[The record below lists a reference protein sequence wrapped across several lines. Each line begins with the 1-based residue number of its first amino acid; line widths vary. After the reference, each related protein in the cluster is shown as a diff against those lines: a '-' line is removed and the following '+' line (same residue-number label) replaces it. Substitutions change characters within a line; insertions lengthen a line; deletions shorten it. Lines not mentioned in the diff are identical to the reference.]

1 MEMIRTEIKDI
12 QVVEDELKSG
22 KSTLEDIDNAL
33 DDEVE
38 EISEITE
45 DDLVEPTTT
54 TTTTTTTAPYF
65 PVQRQIWGAA
75 TIE

>member
-1 MEMIRTEIKDI
+1 MCYLTAA
-12 QVVEDELKSG
+12 VSLT
-22 KSTLEDIDNAL
+22 STVSRLSPAVCRL